1 MRVDLLV
8 SFMEKMGSFS
18 FETPRER
25 NEFMKIAQEVVPPM
39 MGQDPSMM
47 GMQDPSMMGMQDPS
61 MMGMQGGGGMGIAP
75 TMGAAPTPAAPMVT
89 PAIPEELMLGES
101 LTNSDIESF
110 MKIFNIVT
118 NLKTKYD
125 RIKKEQLDAVTGKN
139 QGKQ

>member
-47 GMQDPSMMGMQDPS
+47 GMQDPSMMGMQ
-61 MMGMQGGGGMGIAP
+61 GGGGGMGIAP